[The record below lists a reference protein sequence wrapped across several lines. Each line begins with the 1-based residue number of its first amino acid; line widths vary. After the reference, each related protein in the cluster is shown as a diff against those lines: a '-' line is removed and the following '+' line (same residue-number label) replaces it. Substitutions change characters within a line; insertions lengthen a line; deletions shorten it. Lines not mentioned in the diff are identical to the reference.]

1 MIIACSDHIIF
12 VQYAKIT
19 NINLSRMKI
28 FETLGEM
35 HLLGIHGTTHD
46 VQRI

>member
-28 FETLGEM
+28 FETIGEM
-35 HLLGIHGTTHD
+35 HLLGIQGTTRNM
-46 VQRI
+46 QRI